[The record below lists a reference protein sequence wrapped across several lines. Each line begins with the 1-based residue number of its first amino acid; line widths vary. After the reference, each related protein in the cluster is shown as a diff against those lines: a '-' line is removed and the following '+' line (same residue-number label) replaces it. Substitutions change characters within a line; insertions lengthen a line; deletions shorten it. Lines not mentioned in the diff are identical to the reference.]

1 MVDGILFHSALFHFL
16 LFRTQSHKWTVYVR
30 GSTNEDLGVVVK
42 RAVFQLHSSF
52 NNPTRIIDSPPF
64 ELSECGW
71 GEFEIA
77 ITLHFHSDVGDKPL
91 HL

>member
-1 MVDGILFHSALFHFL
+1 MFHV
-16 LFRTQSHKWTVYVR
+16 LFRSQSHKWTVYIR
-30 GSTNEDLGVVVK
+30 GATNEDLGVVVK

-52 NNPTRIIDSPPF
+52 VNPTRVVESPPF

-77 ITLHFHSDVGDKPL
+77 ITLHFHGDSCEKPL